1 MPVFQYQATDQKGR
15 NFSGAMPAHD
25 ETNLEER
32 LRQAGLWLIDA
43 SIQRPAAAAE
53 RQDEGRPSKLALRSR
68 GRRRTLIEF
77 CTLMSFQ
84 IRVGVPIVQALEV
97 AIQDCEDPTF
107 RQVLAGMQ
115 KHLEAGL
122 LFHQT
127 LEKYPKVFSE
137 QFISV
142 VRAGETSSKLPETFE
157 DLGSYLEWVEKIIAD
172 VRQASLYPAIV
183 SVVIFAFVLFLFSFI
198 IPKFAGLLTG
208 LHIPLPMLTQI
219 IFGAGDFFKASW
231 WAWLIVLT
239 VVVVGIPLA
248 QRRSAAFAYSLD
260 QLKLRLPIFGDLNMM
275 LAISRFTHNFAI
287 LYRSGIPI
295 LQSLQLC
302 QGLIGSPVVERAT
315 AGVHEDVKTGSTLS
329 EGMRRQPVFPPLLL
343 RMTVMGETTGSLDT
357 ALENVADYYNQVI
370 PRRIKKIFTVVEP
383 MLMLL
388 LIGIVGAVALAI
400 YLPLLALMG
409 SIR

>member
-1 MPVFQYQATDQKGR
+1 MPVYSYQAADQRGR
-15 NFSGAMPAHD
+15 TFNGLMPAHD
-25 ETNLEER
+25 EGNLEER
-32 LRQAGLWLIDA
+32 LREAGLWLIDA
-43 SIQRPAAAAE
+43 TIQRP
-53 RQDEGRPSKLALRSR
+53 GLAKEANENGKASRVGLRGKR
-68 GRRRTLIEF
+68 KRRTLIEF

-84 IRVGVPIVQALEV
+84 IKVGVPLVQAMDV
-97 AIQDCEDPTF
+97 AIQDCEDERF
-107 RQVLAGMQ
+107 RGVLAGMQ
-115 KHLEAGL
+115 KHLEGGL
-122 LFHQT
+122 LFHQAM
-127 LEKYPKVFSE
+127 EKYPKVFSQ

-157 DLGSYLEWVEKIIAD
+157 DLGAYLEWTEQILAD

-183 SVVIFAFVLFLFSFI
+183 SVVILAFVVFLFSFI
-198 IPKFAGLLTG
+198 IPKFAALLGG

-219 IFGAGDFFKASW
+219 IFGAGDFFKATW
-231 WAWLIVLT
+231 WAWLILLLGLVI
-239 VVVVGIPLA
+239 GIPMG
-248 QRRSAAFAYSLD
+248 QKHSKSFAFSLD
-260 QLKLRLPIFGDLNMM
+260 RLKRNLPIFGELNKM

-302 QGLIGSPVVERAT
+302 QGLVGSPVVEEAV
-315 AGVHEDVKTGSTLS
+315 AQVNEEVKNGSTLS
-329 EGMRRQPVFPPLLL
+329 EGMRKQEAFPPLLL
-343 RMTVMGETTGSLDT
+343 RMTVMGETTGSLDN
-357 ALENVADYYNQVI
+357 ALENVADYYNKII

-383 MLMLL
+383 LLMLL

>member
-1 MPVFQYQATDQKGR
+1 MPVFNYQATDQRGR
-15 NFSGAMPAHD
+15 NFNGSMPAHD
-25 ETNLEER
+25 EGNLEER

-43 SIQRPAAAAE
+43 NIQRPSLAVE
-53 RQDEGRPSKLALRSR
+53 NHSDGKPSRLGLRGKR
-68 GRRRTLIEF
+68 KRRTLIEF

-84 IRVGVPIVQALEV
+84 IKVGVPLIQALDV
-97 AIQDCEDPTF
+97 AITDCEDLRF
-107 RQVLAGMQ
+107 RQVLSGMQ

-122 LFHQT
+122 LFHQA

-142 VRAGETSSKLPETFE
+142 IKAGETSSKLPETFE
-157 DLGSYLEWVEKIIAD
+157 DLGSYLEWVEQIVAD

-198 IPKFAGLLTG
+198 IPKFAGLLSG
-208 LHIPLPMLTQI
+208 LHIPLPLITQV

-231 WAWLIVLT
+231 WAWLAVLAL
-239 VVVVGIPLA
+239 VVIGIPLA
-248 QRRSAAFAYSLD
+248 QRHSPPFALALD
-260 QLKLRLPIFGDLNMM
+260 KVKLNLPIFGGLNLM

-295 LQSLQLC
+295 LQSLELC
-302 QGLIGSPVVERAT
+302 QGLVGSPVVEMAV
-315 AGVHEDVKTGSTLS
+315 AQVNEDVKTGSTLS
-329 EGMRRQPVFPPLLL
+329 EGMRRQPIFPPLLL
-343 RMTVMGETTGSLDT
+343 RMTVMGETTGSLDS
-357 ALENVADYYNQVI
+357 ALENVADYYNQII

-388 LIGIVGAVALAI
+388 LIFIVGAVALAI